1 MKRVVTRRAK
11 ALKRA
16 IDRRRSSERLVEHVF
31 ENVTIEGSSNLFTLK
46 CTTRCFAYEIPEHL
60 AKHLERQ

>member
-16 IDRRRSSERLVEHVF
+16 IDRRRSSETLVEHVF
-31 ENVTIEGSSNLFTLK
+31 ENVTIEGSPNLFTMK
-46 CTTRCFAYEIPEHL
+46 YTTRCFAYEIPEHL
-60 AKHLERQ
+60 AKHLERR